1 MRREYSPV
9 NGELRRKK
17 HIMRLGKVVGTVV
30 ATQKDS
36 KLVGWKLLL
45 VRELKMDGTPTD
57 TYVVSIDTV
66 GAGVGETVLTVSGSS
81 ARLANRASDVPVD
94 SSVIGI
100 IDSVECDGKSIA
112 I

>member
-1 MRREYSPV
+1 M
-9 NGELRRKK
+9 
-17 HIMRLGKVVGTVV
+17 GKVVGTVV
-30 ATQKDS
+30 ATQKDP

-45 VRELKMDGTPTD
+45 VRELKMDGAPTE
-57 TYVVSIDTV
+57 TYVVAIDTV

-81 ARLANRASDVPVD
+81 ARLAERAGEAPVD

-100 IDSVECDGKSIA
+100 IDSVELDGKRVA